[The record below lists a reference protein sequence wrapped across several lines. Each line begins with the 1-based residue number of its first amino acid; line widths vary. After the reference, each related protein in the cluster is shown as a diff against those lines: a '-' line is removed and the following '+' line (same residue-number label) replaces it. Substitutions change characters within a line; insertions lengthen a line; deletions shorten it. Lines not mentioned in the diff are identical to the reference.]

1 VALARQKD
9 TWRESNGLPFSDDRR
24 ARGPPLR
31 RWACVG
37 SLLAA
42 RKRALAYPRLDPIL
56 AKSARGSE
64 LTGHWATTD
73 DMIADLIAG
82 GLSWRLAFWCY

>member
-1 VALARQKD
+1 MIDEPEARRFAGRPASVHC
-9 TWRESNGLPFSDDRR
+9 WRPEAGAGL
-24 ARGPPLR
+24 
-31 RWACVG
+31 
-37 SLLAA
+37 
-42 RKRALAYPRLDPIL
+42 PRLDPIL